1 MVNPGSFRGARFHFL
16 VEQKP
21 LYAAAVV
28 ENDAGD
34 ALADI
39 QRRYFKRFP
48 IEHTHNVDPSPE
60 WLASV
65 DDDAPAVEPA
75 IPNED
80 AMSPQEYE
88 EAMKAY
94 NTRKQLIC
102 FRKEVST

>member
-1 MVNPGSFRGARFHFL
+1 MVNPGSFRGACLHFL

-21 LYAAAVV
+21 LYAAAMV
-28 ENDAGD
+28 ENNASD

-39 QRRYFKRFP
+39 QRRYFKHFP
-48 IEHTHNVDPSPE
+48 IEHTHNVDPPPE

-65 DDDAPAVEPA
+65 DDNAPAVEPA
-75 IPNED
+75 IPNRD
-80 AMSPQEYE
+80 TMSPQEYE

-94 NTRKQLIC
+94 NMHKQLIC